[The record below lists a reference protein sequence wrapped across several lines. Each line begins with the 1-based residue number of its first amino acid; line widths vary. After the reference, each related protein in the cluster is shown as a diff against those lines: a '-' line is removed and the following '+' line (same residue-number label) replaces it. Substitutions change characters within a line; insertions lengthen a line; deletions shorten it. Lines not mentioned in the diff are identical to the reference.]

1 MHSGITSHRFAS
13 HRIHPIVRGKI
24 NTCKVVRYE
33 WICCC
38 QFEFR
43 LSKIRGA
50 IIAHQLKIW
59 NATPKRMWRGRTML
73 NDHNVRLNRNV
84 RLILRRW
91 YGMPMPM
98 PFSLYGRLI
107 HSARARVFVWVD
119 MKPFATLCITQIAC
133 FFDSTEVIPFYCMCV
148 CAFVRSFF
156 SSHAHWDTCW
166 CFVLHLFSSCY

>member
-1 MHSGITSHRFAS
+1 M
-13 HRIHPIVRGKI
+13 RGKI

-59 NATPKRMWRGRTML
+59 NATPKRMWRGWTML

-98 PFSLYGRLI
+98 PFTIWSS
-107 HSARARVFVWVD
+107 H
-119 MKPFATLCITQIAC
+119 PFG
-133 FFDSTEVIPFYCMCV
+133 SSSCV
-148 CAFVRSFF
+148 CLSGYETICYTLQHTNCLLLRFNGSDSILFHVCVRSFVF
-156 SSHAHWDTCW
+156 FLVCTLRYML
-166 CFVLHLFSSCY
+166 VLRFALIFQLLLIERQNS